1 MPEVLS
7 RMQQQV
13 TDFWK
18 NLDKSQKTRIFIT
31 SGILVVVLTIGIV
44 MLTRTTYVPLITV
57 EDAESITAIEE
68 ALKEK
73 NIKYKHGEG
82 KRILVDSKEKNEAE
96 FALASTGLTETGM
109 TFEDA
114 WSLLKVSSTESDKKQ
129 LWQNFKKNSLIAKLK
144 MFDNVKDA
152 DVELTIPDDSMFFV
166 EKKNEA
172 KASVRINPK
181 GEITPEQVEGIVMV
195 VASSIEGLDP
205 KNVTVVDNNF
215 NILNQDLSDGM
226 NIPSS
231 QYKLKLRIK
240 EELEKNIRN
249 LYSGR
254 SDSYDFISVAV
265 NPVLDL
271 DKVTKNR
278 KEIEKPTGLDEAI
291 VSQEKKTEELV
302 NGNQN
307 GAPGMD
313 TNPGTGNVATYPID
327 SGENSSYE
335 SKSEIINRIF
345 TETLT
350 AEEKAI
356 GTMNFEES
364 SMTVALW
371 YGNRVA
377 DDSKLTTEFI
387 EQFKKGLSNATGIP
401 VERITVDKQK
411 LAPKEE
417 EVTPVADRIK
427 ELFDNYGFFALLTI
441 LIIALMIS
449 VMPKKKKEELEP
461 ELATAGGPKFIM
473 PNEEEELPEINFEE
487 HSEIKKQIENF
498 VKQKPE
504 SVAQLLRNW
513 LSDDWD

>member
-18 NLDKSQKTRIFIT
+18 NLDKSQKTRLLVT
-31 SGILVVVLTIGIV
+31 SGILVIVLTLAIV

-57 EDAESITAIEE
+57 EDPESISAIEE

-82 KRILVDSKEKNEAE
+82 KRILVDSKDKNKAE

-114 WSLLKVSSTESDKKQ
+114 WSLLKVSSSESDKKQ

-152 DVELTIPDDSMFFV
+152 DVELTIPEDSMFFI
-166 EKKNEA
+166 EKKSEA

-240 EELEKNIRN
+240 EELEKNIK
-249 LYSGR
+249 
-254 SDSYDFISVAV
+254 ICIPAV
-265 NPVLDL
+265 
-271 DKVTKNR
+271 R
-278 KEIEKPTGLDEAI
+278 
-291 VSQEKKTEELV
+291 
-302 NGNQN
+302 
-307 GAPGMD
+307 
-313 TNPGTGNVATYPID
+313 
-327 SGENSSYE
+327 
-335 SKSEIINRIF
+335 
-345 TETLT
+345 T
-350 AEEKAI
+350 A
-356 GTMNFEES
+356 
-364 SMTVALW
+364 
-371 YGNRVA
+371 
-377 DDSKLTTEFI
+377 
-387 EQFKKGLSNATGIP
+387 
-401 VERITVDKQK
+401 
-411 LAPKEE
+411 
-417 EVTPVADRIK
+417 
-427 ELFDNYGFFALLTI
+427 TI
-441 LIIALMIS
+441 L
-449 VMPKKKKEELEP
+449 
-461 ELATAGGPKFIM
+461 
-473 PNEEEELPEINFEE
+473 
-487 HSEIKKQIENF
+487 
-498 VKQKPE
+498 
-504 SVAQLLRNW
+504 
-513 LSDDWD
+513 

>member
-7 RMQQQV
+7 RMQQQI

-18 NLDKSQKTRIFIT
+18 NLDKSQRTRILIT
-31 SGILVVVLTIGIV
+31 SGILVVVLTIAIV

-57 EDAESITAIEE
+57 DDPESIAAIEE
-68 ALKEK
+68 ALSEK
-73 NIKYKHGEG
+73 KIKYKHGDG
-82 KRILVDSKEKNEAE
+82 KRILVDSKDKNKAE
-96 FALASTGLTETGM
+96 FALASTGLTESGM

-114 WSLLKVSSTESDKKQ
+114 WSLLKVSSSESDKKQ
-129 LWQNFKKNSLIAKLK
+129 LWQNFKKNSLVAKLK

-152 DVELTIPDDSMFFV
+152 DVELTIPEESMFFV
-166 EKKNEA
+166 ESKNEA
-172 KASVRINPK
+172 KAAVRITPK
-181 GEITPEQVEGIVMV
+181 GELTPEQVEGIVMV

-215 NILNQDLSDGM
+215 NILNQNLSDGM

-240 EELEKNIRN
+240 EELEKNIKT

-291 VSQEKKTEELV
+291 VSEEKKTEELV
-302 NGNQN
+302 NGNQG

-313 TNPGTGNVATYPID
+313 TNPGTGDVPTYPING
-327 SGENSSYE
+327 GENSSYE

-350 AEEKAI
+350 EEEKAI
-356 GTMNFEES
+356 GTMNFKES
-364 SMTVALW
+364 SMTVAL
-371 YGNRVA
+371 
-377 DDSKLTTEFI
+377 
-387 EQFKKGLSNATGIP
+387 
-401 VERITVDKQK
+401 
-411 LAPKEE
+411 
-417 EVTPVADRIK
+417 
-427 ELFDNYGFFALLTI
+427 
-441 LIIALMIS
+441 
-449 VMPKKKKEELEP
+449 
-461 ELATAGGPKFIM
+461 
-473 PNEEEELPEINFEE
+473 
-487 HSEIKKQIENF
+487 
-498 VKQKPE
+498 
-504 SVAQLLRNW
+504 
-513 LSDDWD
+513 

>member
-7 RMQQQV
+7 KMQQQV

-18 NLDKSQKTRIFIT
+18 NLDKSQKTRILVT
-31 SGILVVVLTIGIV
+31 SGILVVVLTIAIV

-57 EDAESITAIEE
+57 QDPDSISAIEE
-68 ALKEK
+68 ALKER

-82 KRILVDSKEKNEAE
+82 RRILVDSKDKNEAE
-96 FALASTGLTETGM
+96 FALASAGLTEPGM

-114 WSLLKVSSTESDKKQ
+114 WSLLKVSSSESDKKQ

-152 DVELTIPDDSMFFV
+152 DIELTIPEDTMFFTDS
-166 EKKNEA
+166 KSEA
-172 KASVRINPK
+172 KAAVRITPK
-181 GEITPEQVEGIVMV
+181 GELTPEQVEGIVMV

-231 QYKLKLRIK
+231 HYKLKLRIK
-240 EELEKNIRN
+240 EELEKNIKN

-278 KEIEKPTGLDEAI
+278 KEIEKPTGLDEAV
-291 VSQEKKTEELV
+291 VSEERKTEELI
-302 NGNQN
+302 NGNQG

-313 TNPGTGNVATYPID
+313 ANPGTGDVPTYPID
-327 SGENSSYE
+327 AGQNSSYE

-356 GTMNFEES
+356 GTMNFQES

-371 YGNRVA
+371 YGNRVP
-377 DDSKLTTEFI
+377 DDSKLTDEFI
-387 EQFKKGLSNATGIP
+387 EEFKQGLSNATGIP
-401 VERITVDKQK
+401 VGKITVNKQK
-411 LAPKEE
+411 LAPQEE
-417 EVTPVADRIK
+417 EIVPMSERIK
-427 ELFDNYGFFALLTI
+427 QFIDDYGFFALLII
-441 LIIALMIS
+441 LIIALMLS
-449 VMPKKKKEELEP
+449 VMPRKKKSPQLAP
-461 ELATAGGPKFIM
+461 ELATAGGP
-473 PNEEEELPEINFEE
+473 NVDEAEEELPPINFEE

-513 LSDDWD
+513 LSEDWD